1 MARCSKCGKKLW
13 LGGYEWD
20 NKDYCSKCYDS
31 LFQRVPY
38 VFKSAPVSSQS
49 KSTKTTQSK
58 TDYTQTKTNHTTIR
72 KSSNTKMTSYS
83 SSVGYDNDCSTSNN
97 SSDSSLCAYY
107 QNGCCKHGYN
117 SAYNNISCDYSECFQ
132 NLCSNYKKR

>member
-1 MARCSKCGKKLW
+1 MAKCSKCGKKLW
-13 LGGYEWD
+13 FGGYEWD

-31 LFQRVPY
+31 IFESKPY
-38 VFKSAPVSSQS
+38 VPSSYTASS
-49 KSTKTTQSK
+49 KSKTTQAK
-58 TDYTQTKTNHTTIR
+58 TTHTSTR
-72 KSSNTKMTSYS
+72 TSSNYTTTTYNDSS
-83 SSVGYDNDCSTSNN
+83 SSVGYDYNYSTSNA

-132 NLCSNYKKR
+132 NLCPNYQRR